1 MTEILTKYKG
11 IIHKKCQ
18 RITFRLFLKT
28 FPIGIA
34 PFNYSQSVKYFSKK
48 CELCNFKQE
57 LCNTFTTLASDLCN
71 RTFSNKPK
79 MKKPLFIIAFLC
91 LLLILLFASCGPS
104 KALMVSQTKV
114 ETLQKEIAN
123 TRTQLKECNT
133 KVDNMFQDKAALQT
147 QNALVQDDLKD
158 INTESE
164 MTIAN
169 QAKRLKN
176 LQEMINSQKSIMTN
190 LQNTIAEALMN
201 YSADELSV
209 YIKDGNVYV
218 SLAEKLL
225 YKSGSDVVDPKG
237 KEALASLAKV
247 LNSTKDI
254 RVLIE
259 GHTDSIPMRS
269 KQFEDNWELSTARAN
284 SIVRILTSDFGFDSN
299 RITASGRSQ
308 FHPVK
313 SNDTPEGRAANRRT
327 EVILSPDLK
336 ELYTILYQ

>member
-1 MTEILTKYKG
+1 
-11 IIHKKCQ
+11 
-18 RITFRLFLKT
+18 
-28 FPIGIA
+28 
-34 PFNYSQSVKYFSKK
+34 
-48 CELCNFKQE
+48 
-57 LCNTFTTLASDLCN
+57 
-71 RTFSNKPK
+71 
-79 MKKPLFIIAFLC
+79 MKKPLYIIAFLC
-91 LLLILLFASCGPS
+91 IVLILLFTSCGPS
-104 KALMVSQTKV
+104 KALMVSQAKV
-114 ETLQKEIAN
+114 ETLQKENAS
-123 TRTQLKECNT
+123 TRSQLSDCNA
-133 KVDNMFQDKAALQT
+133 KVDKMFQDKATLQT
-147 QNALVQDDLKD
+147 QNALVQDDLND

-190 LQNTIAEALMN
+190 LQNSIAEALMN

-269 KQFEDNWELSTARAN
+269 KQFEDNWALSTARAN
-284 SIVRILTSDFGFDSN
+284 SIVRILTTDFGFDPN

-313 SNDTPEGRAANRRT
+313 PNETPEGRAANRRT